1 MVLEEAWPVPEG
13 EPDGGIGL
21 PEMGAFGTLDA
32 VVFHGTVDVAYS
44 QFYLQDRAYQPIMTI
59 GSLAGLVTV
68 RPMELVLVT
77 GTQYGPVGCTVV
89 VSGQDPGA
97 ELDCYEDVE
106 EVGFAS
112 PTGVLSLVEW
122 GTTHPR
128 ARDID
133 LLAGPGAY
141 RVRYHARRMDQA
153 GDAEEDLVVDDYLLQ
168 IWPAPGAPRRRLKVT
183 SAFGRYWAE
192 IGDVRA
198 EAATPPVP
206 DGIDRDA
213 SAAGRAHVTEAL
225 AADVA
230 STFWSHLLL
239 RPGDHVRSRRAWLV
253 FRADGNLVVCDEDAR
268 VRWMSGTAGR
278 GVHATFQIDGNL
290 VVYNGDGGVE
300 WASGTH
306 GYEGNF
312 LAVQDDGNVVVY
324 RADGNALWATGTN
337 H

>member
-1 MVLEEAWPVPEG
+1 VPEG
-13 EPDGGIGL
+13 EPDGTLGP
-21 PEMGAFGTLDA
+21 PETRAYDTLDA
-32 VVFHGTVDVAYS
+32 VVFHGTVEVAYS
-44 QFYLQDRAYQPIMTI
+44 RFHLQDRAFRPAVPT
-59 GSLAGLVTV
+59 GGLAGLVTV
-68 RPMELVLVT
+68 RPCELVLVT
-77 GTQYGPVGCTVV
+77 GTQYGVVGCTVV
-89 VSGQDPGA
+89 VSAQDPGA
-97 ELDCYEDVE
+97 DLDGYEDVE

-112 PTGVLSLVEW
+112 PTGVVSLVE
-122 GTTHPR
+122 GGAGRPR
-128 ARDID
+128 IRDVD

-153 GDAEEDLVVDDYLLQ
+153 GDPGEERPRDDYLLQ
-168 IWPAPGAPRRRLKVT
+168 IWPAPETPRERLKVT
-183 SAFGRYWAE
+183 SASGRYWAE
-192 IGDVRA
+192 LGDVRA

-206 DGIDRDA
+206 DGIGQGA
-213 SAAGRAHVTEAL
+213 SAAGGAHVTESL
-225 AADVA
+225 AANVA

-253 FRADGNLVVCDEDAR
+253 FRADGNLVVCDEEAH

-290 VVYNGDGGVE
+290 VVYNADGGAE

-306 GYEGNF
+306 GYVGNF

>member
-1 MVLEEAWPVPEG
+1 LVLEEAWPAAQG
-13 EPDGGIGL
+13 EPDGIGL
-21 PEMGAFGTLDA
+21 PGIQRYGMLDA

-44 QFYLQDRAYQPIMTI
+44 RFYLRDRAYRPIVTM

-68 RPMELVLVT
+68 RPLELVLVT

-89 VSGQDPGA
+89 VSGRDPGG
-97 ELDCYEDVE
+97 ELDRYEDVE
-106 EVGFAS
+106 EVAFAS
-112 PTGVLSLVEW
+112 PTGMLALAEW
-122 GTTHPR
+122 GRAHPR
-128 ARDID
+128 APD
-133 LLAGPGAY
+133 LELFAGPGTY

-153 GDAEEDLVVDDYLLQ
+153 GDAEEGLVVDDYLLQ
-168 IWPAPGAPRRRLKVT
+168 IWPAPAAPRVRLKVT

-206 DGIDRDA
+206 DGIGRDVG
-213 SAAGRAHVTEAL
+213 AAGRAQVTEAL

-230 STFWSHLLL
+230 STYWSHLLL

-253 FRADGNLVVCDEDAR
+253 FRADGNLVVCDEEAR

-290 VVYNGDGGVE
+290 VVHNGEGGVE

-312 LAVQDDGNVVVY
+312 IAVQDDGNVVVY

>member
-1 MVLEEAWPVPEG
+1 LVLEETWPASEDEG
-13 EPDGGIGL
+13 GVS
-21 PEMGAFGTLDA
+21 EMPAYEGFEAVAFHD
-32 VVFHGTVDVAYS
+32 TVEVAYA
-44 QFYLQDRAYQPIMTI
+44 QFHLQDRAYRPTMTV
-59 GSLAGLVTV
+59 GGLAGLVTV
-68 RPMELVLVT
+68 RPCELVLVT
-77 GTQYGPVGCTVV
+77 GRQYGPVGCTVV
-89 VSGQDPGA
+89 VAEQDPGA
-97 ELDCYEDVE
+97 ELDWYEDVE
-106 EVGFAS
+106 EVAFAS
-112 PTGVLSLVEW
+112 PTGVVALVER
-122 GTTHPR
+122 GAATSR

-133 LLAGPGAY
+133 LPAGPGAY

-153 GDAEEDLVVDDYLLQ
+153 ADADGDLVVDHYLLQ
-168 IWPAPGAPRRRLKVT
+168 IWPAPEAPRDRLKVT
-183 SAFGRYWAE
+183 SVCGRYWAE
-192 IGDVRA
+192 LGDVRA

-206 DGIDRDA
+206 DGIGRDA

-225 AADVA
+225 AADVS

-253 FRADGNLVVCDEDAR
+253 FRSDGNLIVYDEEAR

-278 GVHATFQIDGNL
+278 GVHASFQIDGNL
-290 VVYNGDGGVE
+290 AVYNGAGGVE